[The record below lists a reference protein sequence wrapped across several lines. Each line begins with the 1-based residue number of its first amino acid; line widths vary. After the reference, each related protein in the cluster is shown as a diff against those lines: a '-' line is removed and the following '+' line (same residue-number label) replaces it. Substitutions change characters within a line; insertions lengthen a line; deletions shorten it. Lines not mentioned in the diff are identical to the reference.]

1 MIKRLK
7 NDNAKNEFFWLWRNA
22 KWWNKVVGNPLP
34 LQVIDLS
41 ICDSKLHLHYFP
53 ANFSVPNYKIA
64 TDRCSIDVTK
74 SKNTLEQHASL
85 LSQVHRHRVYKFDLQ
100 PHHHHNQHHHQN
112 HQLCLL
118 LPKILLILIIQCR
131 QRTVHWFSLK
141 YIEEESNK
149 DGDEGGWEKRKRVWN
164 RGGEE

>member
-112 HQLCLL
+112 HQLRLL

-131 QRTVHWFSLK
+131 RRTVHWFLLK
-141 YIEEESNK
+141 YIEKESNK
-149 DGDEGGWEKRKRVWN
+149 DGGERGWGKGKKSVE
-164 RGGEE
+164 